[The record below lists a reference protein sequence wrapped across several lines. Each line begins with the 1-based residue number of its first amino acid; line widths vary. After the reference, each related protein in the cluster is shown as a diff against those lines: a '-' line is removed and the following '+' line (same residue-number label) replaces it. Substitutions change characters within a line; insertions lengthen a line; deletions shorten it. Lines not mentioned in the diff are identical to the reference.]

1 MKLCTS
7 VVLLLAFA
15 FSTTVHADRFSDA
28 ARAAAA
34 RQAMANS
41 QAANVFDAAKRGD
54 IDLSFIAKNDHA
66 ARIIIKNNTGRE
78 LLVQIPDA
86 FVGVPLAQFGGG
98 GGGQGGGGGGFGGG
112 GGGGGQQT
120 QGGGGGGL
128 GGGGQGGGGGAF
140 SIPPEKVEKIDV
152 PMLCLDHGK
161 RDPSSSKPYKMAP
174 ADQHV
179 ERPEVIELMVAFGRG
194 ELKHSA
200 AQAAVWHLNNDVS
213 WEELAAKQT
222 GTARSLTREPY
233 FSREDLQMGLAYA
246 TEARRLAEEKAEE
259 SQESMSDEG
268 QEDAEAEDEQ
278 DSDADA
284 YTTPVQNEV
293 KHEEE

>member
-7 VVLLLAFA
+7 VALLSAFA
-15 FSTTVHADRFSDA
+15 CTTVAQADRFSDA
-28 ARAAAA
+28 ARVAAA
-34 RQAMANS
+34 RQAMGNAR
-41 QAANVFDAAKRGD
+41 AANVFDAAKRGD
-54 IDLSFIAKNDHA
+54 IDLSFIGKNDHEG
-66 ARIIIKNNTGRE
+66 RIIIKNKTGRE
-78 LLVQIPDA
+78 LLVQLPDA
-86 FVGVPLAQFGGG
+86 FAGVPMAQFGGG

-112 GGGGGQQT
+112 GGGGGQQSLG
-120 QGGGGGGL
+120 GGGGGGL
-128 GGGGQGGGGGAF
+128 GGGGQGGGGGGAF

-161 RDPSSSKPYKMAP
+161 RDPSSSKPYKLVP
-174 ADQHV
+174 ADEHV
-179 ERPEVIELMVAFGRG
+179 ERPEVIELMAAFGRG

-246 TEARRLAEEKAEE
+246 TEARRLAEEKAKE
-259 SQESMSDEG
+259 SQESMSEKEVEEE
-268 QEDAEAEDEQ
+268 QETE
-278 DSDADA
+278 ADA

-293 KHEEE
+293 KHEEESEE

>member
-7 VVLLLAFA
+7 VALLSAFVLSATA
-15 FSTTVHADRFSDA
+15 HADRFSDA
-28 ARAAAA
+28 ARVAAA

-41 QAANVFDAAKRGD
+41 EAANVFDAARRGD

-78 LLVQIPDA
+78 LVVQIPDA

-98 GGGQGGGGGGFGGG
+98 GGGQGGGGGGLGG

-128 GGGGQGGGGGAF
+128 GGGGQGGGGGGAF

-152 PMLCLDHGK
+152 PMLCLNHGK

-174 ADQHV
+174 ANEHV
-179 ERPEVIELMVAFGRG
+179 ERPEVIELMAAFGRG

-200 AQAAVWHLNNDVS
+200 AQAAAWHLNSDVS

-246 TEARRLAEEKAEE
+246 TEARRLAEEKAKE
-259 SQESMSDEG
+259 SEKSMSEEG
-268 QEDAEAEDEQ
+268 EEEFEEEKETED
-278 DSDADA
+278 DA
-284 YTTPVQNEV
+284 YTTPVQKEV
-293 KHEEE
+293 KQLP